1 MRLTRMALD
10 MKKRRTMYALSSPSI
25 FHGVVESSF
34 PGERKRN
41 LWRIDELRG
50 TTYLMILSEEEPDLT
65 QAVRELG
72 VDGEAWESRDY
83 TPLLER
89 IAEKSVWRFRLCANP
104 TYSEN
109 REGERGKVHA
119 HRTPEYQMAWLI
131 RQGEQHGFKVTEDSF
146 AVTGS
151 QWYRF
156 MTGNGGRKEVKLL
169 AVTYEGL
176 LTVTDAERF
185 RAVLQNGLGR
195 EKAYGM
201 GLMTVI
207 SGGRA

>member
-1 MRLTRMALD
+1 
-10 MKKRRTMYALSSPSI
+10 
-25 FHGVVESSF
+25 
-34 PGERKRN
+34 
-41 LWRIDELRG
+41 
-50 TTYLMILSEEEPDLT
+50 
-65 QAVRELG
+65 
-72 VDGEAWESRDY
+72 
-83 TPLLER
+83 
-89 IAEKSVWRFRLCANP
+89 
-104 TYSEN
+104 
-109 REGERGKVHA
+109 
-119 HRTPEYQMAWLI
+119 MAWLI

-146 AVTGS
+146 AITGS

-156 MTGNGGRKEVKLL
+156 MKGNGVRKEVKLL

-176 LTVTDAERF
+176 LTVTDAEKF